1 MIHLHCIIRF
11 NKHSKNQKIN
21 VSVLS
26 LSVQNVLLSCSNIQ
40 IWRDGSNCNTKKVIP
55 GAKFNTELNKHSKI
69 CSTTIYQMSNYVDF
83 GWKSSPLYCMPS
95 KRFVAVQFSKRYAF
109 MLERIWQEI
118 NNSLLSFLSFVSWN
132 DVIFSNQSFVV
143 VYSFI
148 DILTMLRD
156 DSTWFTFITFLLPL
170 LTNQDKKDNFAGKIM
185 SISSPKQYLID

>member
-1 MIHLHCIIRF
+1 MYPCYLYL
-11 NKHSKNQKIN
+11 SKMFFCHAVIFKFGEMDQIA
-21 VSVLS
+21 
-26 LSVQNVLLSCSNIQ
+26 IQ
-40 IWRDGSNCNTKKVIP
+40 KKVIP
-55 GAKFNTELNKHSKI
+55 GAIRSTELNKHSKI

-143 VYSFI
+143 VCSFI
-148 DILTMLRD
+148 
-156 DSTWFTFITFLLPL
+156 SY
-170 LTNQDKKDNFAGKIM
+170 KDA
-185 SISSPKQYLID
+185 

>member
-1 MIHLHCIIRF
+1 MARI
-11 NKHSKNQKIN
+11 
-21 VSVLS
+21 
-26 LSVQNVLLSCSNIQ
+26 
-40 IWRDGSNCNTKKVIP
+40 
-55 GAKFNTELNKHSKI
+55 
-69 CSTTIYQMSNYVDF
+69 
-83 GWKSSPLYCMPS
+83 SSPLYYMPT

-118 NNSLLSFLSFVSWN
+118 NISLLSFLSFVCWN
-132 DVIFSNQSFVV
+132 DIIFSNQSFVV

-185 SISSPKQYLID
+185 SISSPKQYLIDTHWMKLNTMGLIRTIYFHTMLHFLN

>member
-1 MIHLHCIIRF
+1 MARI
-11 NKHSKNQKIN
+11 
-21 VSVLS
+21 
-26 LSVQNVLLSCSNIQ
+26 
-40 IWRDGSNCNTKKVIP
+40 
-55 GAKFNTELNKHSKI
+55 
-69 CSTTIYQMSNYVDF
+69 
-83 GWKSSPLYCMPS
+83 SSPLYYMPT

-118 NNSLLSFLSFVSWN
+118 NISLLSFLSFVCWN
-132 DVIFSNQSFVV
+132 DIIFSNQSFVV

-185 SISSPKQYLID
+185 SISNPKQYLIDTHWMKLNTMGLIRTIYFHTMLHFLN

>member
-1 MIHLHCIIRF
+1 MARI
-11 NKHSKNQKIN
+11 
-21 VSVLS
+21 
-26 LSVQNVLLSCSNIQ
+26 
-40 IWRDGSNCNTKKVIP
+40 
-55 GAKFNTELNKHSKI
+55 
-69 CSTTIYQMSNYVDF
+69 
-83 GWKSSPLYCMPS
+83 SSPLYYMPT

-118 NNSLLSFLSFVSWN
+118 NISLLSFLSFVCWN
-132 DVIFSNQSFVV
+132 DIIFSNQSFVV

-185 SISSPKQYLID
+185 SILGPTQNFIDTHWMKLNTMGLIRTIYFYTILHFLN